1 MPSQIVVE
9 NGRKIQR
16 VAGGQDLDLGPAD
29 AQPSATES
37 GARTAAKYLL
47 NPEVYSTAAAM
58 MAPETGGASLL
69 IPAAIGGG
77 VSIARDLSQGER
89 DPMTIGGDALLHA
102 GVGAIPGIGGTIARR
117 ISLARSGAQVASP
130 MLDAASDL
138 LPGKAGLAA
147 KIGKILGIGATD
159 AAPAL
164 APAAAN
170 PLADMTLA
178 GGTKVLSSDGLK
190 ALVQKSVELENT
202 PGAAS
207 PATRKALDDL
217 IAQVRSHIHPD
228 NVGAPGLLESVGLP
242 SGSAMAAKAAA
253 AKAAAET
260 SAGNLLWKVRLA
272 LGLGD
277 TTASATHDAANGG
290 N

>member
-29 AQPSATES
+29 AQPGPVES
-37 GARTAAKYLL
+37 SARTAAKYLL

-102 GVGAIPGIGGTIARR
+102 GAGAIPGVGGAIARR
-117 ISLARSGAQVASP
+117 ISLARSGTQVASP

-159 AAPAL
+159 AAPA
-164 APAAAN
+164 AVKAAVAD

-178 GGTKVLSSDGLK
+178 GGVKVLSPEGLQ
-190 ALVQKSVELENT
+190 ALIKHETAL
-202 PGAAS
+202 
-207 PATRKALDDL
+207 ATAGKDLTDPTFKALDDL
-217 IAQVRSHIHPD
+217 IDRVRQAMPVDSPQ
-228 NVGAPGLLESVGLP
+228 SVLSKAGLP
-242 SGSAMAAKAAA
+242 TGSEMAAKVAA

-260 SAGNLLWKVRLA
+260 SAGNLLWKVRMA

-277 TTASATHDAANGG
+277 TTASAAHDAANGG
-290 N
+290 K